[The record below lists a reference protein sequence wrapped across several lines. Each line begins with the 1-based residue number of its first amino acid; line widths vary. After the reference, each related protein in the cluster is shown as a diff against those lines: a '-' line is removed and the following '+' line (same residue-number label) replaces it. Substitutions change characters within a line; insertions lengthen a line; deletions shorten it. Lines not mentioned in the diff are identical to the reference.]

1 MKFEKIEVFYSAIK
15 SNISLHIIEFSFVPV
30 ILRSEI
36 LQLLHCYC
44 YYSVFFLTFS
54 FSYFFSYLDEIILT
68 CFSCVYFIM
77 LLLRVTRYFVLF
89 SPEWIREITL
99 RVKKRK
105 INEVFSYRRISVR
118 FLWNGRGTRGSSK
131 NHEHSLLTRATKPV
145 SGASLHGF
153 SISH

>member
-15 SNISLHIIEFSFVPV
+15 SNISLYIIEFPFVPV

-44 YYSVFFLTFS
+44 YYSIFFLFLIFFLS
-54 FSYFFSYLDEIILT
+54 WRNNINLLYLYFFHNATS
-68 CFSCVYFIM
+68 
-77 LLLRVTRYFVLF
+77 TRYTLFVLF
-89 SPEWIREITL
+89 SPEWIKEITL
-99 RVKKRK
+99 HVKKRK
-105 INEVFSYRRISVR
+105 INEVFSYRRISVQ